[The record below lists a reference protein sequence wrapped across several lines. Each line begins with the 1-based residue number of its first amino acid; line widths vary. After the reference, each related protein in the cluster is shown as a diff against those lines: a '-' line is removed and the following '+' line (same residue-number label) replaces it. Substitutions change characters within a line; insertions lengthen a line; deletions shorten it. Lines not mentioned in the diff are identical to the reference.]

1 MDAKVTWHGWWI
13 FPRVLDLANMWWRFP
28 KERYS
33 ANKTTVLSWN
43 FGNKKNETDYF
54 DDNFDLWSSTNGW
67 LYQGEEMRTD
77 RYLVHPL
84 RTVSMLCLF
93 FSFLADWNLFDTSR
107 GGAKTFYWP
116 WLKPPV
122 LRAQLPSGPDDHE
135 CEPGGRAKYS
145 LGQDRKQVRNRSV
158 KMRNR
163 SVQCWLTRFLRKVDR
178 IVTLNREIKMR
189 LSENYMSILQN
200 KLGQRS
206 WSGAE
211 VHRVRRPGSHSWRG
225 KLSRPRRRHRRYC
238 PSRPGYHW

>member
-1 MDAKVTWHGWWI
+1 MKQTILTTISIYDRVQTVDCIRERKCGQIVTLSTLSARWAC
-13 FPRVLDLANMWWRFP
+13 FVYFFCFLAN
-28 KERYS
+28 
-33 ANKTTVLSWN
+33 
-43 FGNKKNETDYF
+43 
-54 DDNFDLWSSTNGW
+54 
-67 LYQGEEMRTD
+67 
-77 RYLVHPL
+77 
-84 RTVSMLCLF
+84 
-93 FSFLADWNLFDTSR
+93 WNLFDTSR
-107 GGAKTFYWP
+107 GGVKTFYWP

-145 LGQDRKQVRNRSV
+145 LGQDRKQV

-163 SVQCWLTRFLRKVDR
+163 SVQCWLTRFLQKVDR
-178 IVTLNREIKMR
+178 IVTINREIQMR

-225 KLSRPRRRHRRYC
+225 KLSRPRRCHRRHC

>member
-1 MDAKVTWHGWWI
+1 MQRWHDMGGGSSRGFSTWPTCDEGSRRRGNLQTK
-13 FPRVLDLANMWWRFP
+13 P
-28 KERYS
+28 
-33 ANKTTVLSWN
+33 LSWVGTLATKKWN
-43 FGNKKNETDYF
+43 RLFWRQFRSMIEYKRLIVSGRGNADRS
-54 DDNFDLWSSTNGW
+54 LPCPPSPH
-67 LYQGEEMRTD
+67 GEH
-77 RYLVHPL
+77 V
-84 RTVSMLCLF
+84 F
-93 FSFLADWNLFDTSR
+93 FSFCFLANWNLFDTSR
-107 GGAKTFYWP
+107 GGVKTFYWP

-145 LGQDRKQVRNRSV
+145 LGQDRKKVRNRSV

-163 SVQCWLTRFLRKVDR
+163 SVQCWLTRFLQKVDR
-178 IVTLNREIKMR
+178 IVTLNREIKMK

-200 KLGQRS
+200 KLGQVS

-225 KLSRPRRRHRRYC
+225 KLSRPRRRHRRHC